1 MHTHTTR
8 LIIALATSSLL
19 LGACGRKP
27 EDLEKWRNA
36 KGGMEKMVEWVKSKE
51 ETPEVR
57 ERAVQILMEER
68 QSIMLQQLF
77 SDMKEGPERE
87 KLASVTVPIIESLWA
102 SNDLPVIDREAAKA
116 SGGNAKVEG
125 GEKGIAAVEAA
136 YFMHPFVSEADK
148 PKLSKI
154 MASWMSADQEVRNQL
169 MDVTLGQTLPLAG
182 LEGMA
187 GMMAWFKSEKKPG
200 AIARIIRDHADDKT
214 KAEFAKVVAEVAMER
229 HPEIDAELSTVIL
242 ETSDE
247 AIVPYLKHALG
258 DPNSPDI
265 IVSDAFDGLARIQG
279 ARATPYFAKAVG
291 DMRGMRRW
299 VAATQLISLRGEA
312 GIKQIPTALP
322 LEIEKYDSDGEER
335 LEMNSTY
342 YCNLSKSEL
351 ALNLAEKKDPEI
363 KKKELAARTKA
374 IEENS
379 AAAAK
384 AFEPIVAGMLD
395 SPRWTGQALGL
406 RCAQIH
412 KLSALKPKISALTT
426 SEQVLPG
433 WGDTTLGDF
442 AKKVE
447 GEL

>member
-1 MHTHTTR
+1 MDTLPPSETPMHTNATR
-8 LIIALATSSLL
+8 LLIALATSSLL

-36 KGGMEKMVEWVKSKE
+36 KGGMEKMVEWAKSKE
-51 ETPEVR
+51 ESQEVR

-87 KLASVTVPIIESLWA
+87 QLAAVTVPIIESLWA

-136 YFMHPFVSEADK
+136 YYMHPFVPEADK

-154 MASWMSADQEVRNQL
+154 MASWMSTDQEVRNQL
-169 MDVTLGQTLPLAG
+169 MDVTLGQMLPLAG
-182 LEGMA
+182 PEGMD

-200 AIARIIRDHADDKT
+200 QIARIIRDHADDKT
-214 KAEFAKVVAEVAMER
+214 KAAFAKVVAEVAEER

-242 ETSDE
+242 ETNDE
-247 AIVPYLKHALG
+247 AIVPYLQRALE
-258 DPNSPDI
+258 DPESPDI
-265 IVSDAFDGLARIQG
+265 IVSDAFDGLTRIQG

-291 DMRGMRRW
+291 NMRGMRRW

-322 LEIEKYDSDGEER
+322 LEVDRYDADGDER

-342 YCNLSKSEL
+342 YCNLAKSEL
-351 ALNLAEKKDPEI
+351 ALNLAAKKDPEI

-379 AAAAK
+379 AAASK
-384 AFEPIVAGMLD
+384 ASESSKLLMDAG
-395 SPRWTGQALGL
+395 
-406 RCAQIH
+406 
-412 KLSALKPKISALTT
+412 
-426 SEQVLPG
+426 
-433 WGDTTLGDF
+433 
-442 AKKVE
+442 
-447 GEL
+447 